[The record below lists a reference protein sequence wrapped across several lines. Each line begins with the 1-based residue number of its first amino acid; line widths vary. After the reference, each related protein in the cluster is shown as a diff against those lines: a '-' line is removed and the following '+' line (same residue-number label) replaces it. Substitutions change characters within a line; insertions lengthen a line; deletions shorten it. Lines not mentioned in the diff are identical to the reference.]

1 MSTRRW
7 EHELH
12 ELVVAR
18 GRALTGYAYFVCGD
32 RREAEDL
39 VQEALVRVIS
49 RLTRLPE
56 APPGGALHAV
66 DGTPAHFS
74 SSEAYVRSAILTAY
88 LDRYR
93 RERNRRTQSLGTWE
107 RPVGGPEGAVAVRLD
122 VASALD
128 LLTPRQRACV
138 VLRFYDDLT
147 VPDVAAVLGLAP
159 GTVKRYLS
167 DANAVLRGALDDWG
181 PVGVRAGLQEA
192 LASGAPEGRSDALAD
207 SEAAIRAR
215 IRNRRR
221 ARAAIVSG
229 VSAVVVALV
238 AFGAA
243 QALAGRQE
251 APLPAVPSPSS
262 SATPS
267 RGLTPS
273 PSPST
278 SPSLSPSPSPSATA
292 SPTPTEA
299 APFFSPA
306 EVGNLLV
313 PDRTVGALPGFAGAG
328 TLRSEQL
335 AWEADSGVEYAPAEC
350 APLVTDTATSGPP
363 AAHRSRSVSYP
374 GGAFTQTA
382 TVFGDQA
389 AATAAFEALGTAA
402 GCQGVAAYFAD
413 TDPLSLEVTGVADS
427 ATGYVLEY
435 LRCTDGYYCAQ
446 GYVGFARVGNVVVRW
461 DASAHYYFTGNE
473 ETDAEPTIDRSTL
486 GAGAD
491 LQALVV
497 DHLVS
502 VAG

>member
-1 MSTRRW
+1 MTPRRW
-7 EHELH
+7 ERELH

-49 RLTRLPE
+49 RLNRLPE
-56 APPGGALHAV
+56 APGGAAVHAV
-66 DGTPAHFS
+66 DGTPAHFT

-93 RERNRRTQSLGTWE
+93 RERNRRTRSLGTWE

-167 DANAVLRGALDDWG
+167 DANVVLRGALDDWG
-181 PVGVRAGLQEA
+181 PVGVRAGLQDA
-192 LASGAPEGRSDALAD
+192 LASGAPGARSGALED

-221 ARAAIVSG
+221 VRAAVVG
-229 VSAVVVALV
+229 GMSAVVVALV

-243 QALAGRQE
+243 QALSGRQE

-267 RGLTPS
+267 RSLTPS
-273 PSPST
+273 PSPS
-278 SPSLSPSPSPSATA
+278 LSPSATA

-299 APFFSPA
+299 APFFS
-306 EVGNLLV
+306 VGQVATLLV
-313 PDRTVGALPGFAGAG
+313 PDATIGALAGFDGSG
-328 TLRSEQL
+328 NLQSEEL
-335 AWEADSGVEYAPAEC
+335 TWEAETGTEYAPAEC
-350 APLVTDTATSGPP
+350 APLVTVN
-363 AAHRSRSVSYP
+363 AAGVPLDGYRRRFVSYP
-374 GGAFTQTA
+374 GGTFAQTVTLFA
-382 TVFGDQA
+382 DEVSA
-389 AATAAFEALGTAA
+389 RAAFDSV
-402 GCQGVAAYFAD
+402 GVAARGCESVAVYFTYAR
-413 TDPLSLEVTGVADS
+413 DPMNFEVTAVADS
-427 ATGYVLEY
+427 ATGYVLDY
-435 LRCTDGYYCAQ
+435 LWCADSYYCAE
-446 GYVGFARVGNVVVRW
+446 GYLGFVRVGNAIVQW
-461 DASAHYYFTGNE
+461 DGRANNYFIGNDE
-473 ETDAEPTIDRSTL
+473 APADPRIDRATL

-497 DHLVS
+497 DHLES
-502 VAG
+502 VAASG